1 MTDSYT
7 GRGFA
12 FTPFRD
18 YQAEYSPFGLR
29 KKIDER
35 YSKVWK
41 LAFKFFSLISAP
53 TRPIERKKN

>member
-35 YSKVWK
+35 YSKV
-41 LAFKFFSLISAP
+41 
-53 TRPIERKKN
+53 